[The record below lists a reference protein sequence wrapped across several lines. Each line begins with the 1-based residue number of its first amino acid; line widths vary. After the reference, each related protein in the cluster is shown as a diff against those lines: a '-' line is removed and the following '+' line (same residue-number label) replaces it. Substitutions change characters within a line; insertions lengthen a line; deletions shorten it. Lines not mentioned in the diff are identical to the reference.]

1 MNAHGTRAAGIAAIA
16 LLCAGALM
24 PQAAQAAELNLAT
37 VTCDTYESQILA
49 GTFPDYSTDPINTVM
64 WLFGFSIAKSG
75 ERVMY
80 GDSLK
85 AFGFGL
91 DAQCKNFPATSLLA
105 AVTDVKSK
113 RQNPMDLTRLDC
125 ATFAPRHQSLRLSD
139 PESTTTLTMWMYGF
153 AVGLSGINRFNPEG
167 LAKFDAALLEHCDQ
181 HPKDS
186 LFDALNSPNPA
197 VPRTSPP
204 PPPPKHQRATPKPA
218 PQPQPPP
225 AQPLPPPPTS
235 P

>member
-1 MNAHGTRAAGIAAIA
+1 MTAHRTRAAAIVAIA
-16 LLCAGALM
+16 LCAGALM
-24 PQAAQAAELNLAT
+24 PRAVQAVELNLAT
-37 VTCDTYESQILA
+37 VTCDVYENQILA
-49 GTFPDYSTDPINTVM
+49 GTFADYSTDPIDTVM

-75 ERVMY
+75 DRVMY

-85 AFGFGL
+85 DFGFGL

-105 AVTDVKSK
+105 AVTEVKSK
-113 RQNPMDLTRLDC
+113 RQNPMDLSRLDC
-125 ATFAPRHQSLRLSD
+125 AAFAPRHQSLGLSD
-139 PESTTTLTMWMYGF
+139 PESATTLTMWMYGF
-153 AVGLSGINRFNPEG
+153 AVGLSGINRFNPDG

-197 VPRTSPP
+197 VPRAAAAAPP
-204 PPPPKHQRATPKPA
+204 PQHRRAAPTPA
-218 PQPQPPP
+218 PQPQPQPQAQPQPP
-225 AQPLPPPPTS
+225 AS